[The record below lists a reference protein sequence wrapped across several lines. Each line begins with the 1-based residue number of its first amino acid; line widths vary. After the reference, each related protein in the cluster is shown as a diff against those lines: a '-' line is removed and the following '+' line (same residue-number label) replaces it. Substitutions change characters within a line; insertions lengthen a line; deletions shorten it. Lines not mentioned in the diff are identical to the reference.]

1 MKGSSFLMATMKDHS
16 TPMLSEGQRVGGF
29 LVRKT
34 AVLPEIR
41 GCYYALEHEATGARH
56 VHVACPDSENT
67 FAAGF
72 KTVPADETGVAH
84 ILEHTAL
91 CGSERYPVR
100 DPFFSMIKRSLNTF
114 MNAFTASD
122 WTLYPFATENTKDF
136 YNLLRVYL
144 DAAFFPKLDLLSFRQ
159 EGHRLEYDEAGILQR
174 MGVVYN
180 EMKGAMSSPSQI
192 MGRGLLKALYPDVT
206 YGHNS
211 GGDPACIPDLSHA
224 DLLAFHRRHYHPSNA
239 WFFTYGD
246 MPLEGHL
253 QVIEE
258 GVLSRFSRIDP
269 KTEVPSQ
276 PRWTT
281 PREVRETYPA
291 VDGGS
296 LDKECQ
302 VALAWLTPDIL
313 NTQDVLGFVLL
324 EQVLLGNA
332 GAPLRKALMDSGL
345 GTALCDGAG
354 FDADN
359 RDTAFSCGL
368 KGMREKDAITLE
380 NLILETLT
388 RLAEKGI
395 DRELVE
401 AAMHQLEFQKKEIS
415 NTPYPYGLKLVLG
428 MSGTWFHG
436 GDPLKVLQFEE
447 DLEAIRSGMD
457 AGYFENLIRRYLLEN
472 PHRVRFILAPDTEK
486 QRRMDE
492 EERRILDAI
501 DASLGEEERQSIR
514 QEAETLKALQEAEED
529 LSVLPTLERED
540 IDPAVKTV
548 APSGSRE
555 DLVFY
560 DAPTSGIVYATLAFG
575 VADLDPEYLALVPLF
590 SHVLTRMGT
599 RDMDYVAVARKMDAT
614 TGGIGASSHSRTR
627 LDTALLSPFITLS
640 AKALERN
647 LSPMLELLE
656 GFTARYDFSDAERLR
671 QLLFEYRAAMESA
684 VVQSGHR
691 LAISLASRH
700 LSPGCALS
708 EDWNGVHQLKR
719 IKTLTDG
726 IKAGDGNALQDLQEK
741 LGVMAQKIFT
751 AKNLRAALVSEEGI
765 REKALDGMQALRDS
779 QGQGGQAAFV
789 LNASALQAVP
799 VLREAWTTATAV
811 NFVASALEAPRLD
824 HADAPVLSVIAKL
837 LRSAYLHREIREK
850 GGAYGGFSLFNA
862 EEGVF
867 SMASYRDPH
876 IRRTLDV
883 FAGASEFLVSGK
895 FDETD
900 IKEALL
906 QVCSEMDRP
915 DTPSAAARKA
925 FMRDLV
931 GLSDAVRR
939 RFKEGLLA
947 VDRKAVCDVAER
959 VLAGAKAQSGV
970 AVITGADI
978 LARAD
983 VQPPLESRSI

>member
-1 MKGSSFLMATMKDHS
+1 MSILKDHS
-16 TPMLSEGQRVGGF
+16 IALLSEGQCLGGYI
-29 LVRKT
+29 VQKT
-34 AVLPEIR
+34 ALLPEIR
-41 GCYYALEHEATGARH
+41 GCYYALEHPATGARH
-56 VHVACPDSENT
+56 VHIACSDSENT
-67 FAAGF
+67 FAVGF

-91 CGSERYPVR
+91 CGSARYPVR

-122 WTLYPFATENTKDF
+122 WTMYPFATENPKDF
-136 YNLLRVYL
+136 YNLLGVYL

-159 EGHRLEYDEAGILQR
+159 EGHRLEFDEAGVLQR

-211 GGDPACIPDLSHA
+211 GGDPAFIPDLSHE
-224 DLLAFHRRHYHPSNA
+224 DLLAFHRHHYHPSNA

-246 MPLEGHL
+246 LPLEDHL
-253 QVIEE
+253 AVIEKE
-258 GVLSRFSRIDP
+258 VLSRFSRIDP
-269 KTEVPSQ
+269 KTDVPSQ
-276 PRWTT
+276 PRWKT
-281 PREVRETYPA
+281 PKEIRETYPA
-291 VDGGS
+291 VDGS
-296 LDKECQ
+296 TLEKECQ

-313 NTQDVLGFVLL
+313 DTRSVLGFVLL

-354 FDADN
+354 FDGDN

-368 KGMREKDAITLE
+368 KGMAEKDAPA
-380 NLILETLT
+380 LETLILT
-388 RLAEKGI
+388 TLQDLAEKGI

-401 AAMHQLEFQKKEIS
+401 AAIHQLEFQKKEIS
-415 NTPYPYGLKLVLG
+415 NTPYPYGLKLILG

-447 DLEAIRSGMD
+447 DLEAIRKGLD
-457 AGYFENLIRRYLLEN
+457 AGYFENLIRCHLLEN
-472 PHRVRFILAPDTEK
+472 PHRVRFVLAPDAEK
-486 QRRMDE
+486 QRRMD
-492 EERRILDAI
+492 A
-501 DASLGEEERQSIR
+501 EERQTLDALAASLTPADMESIR
-514 QEAETLKALQEAEED
+514 KEAETLKVLQESEED
-529 LSVLPTLERED
+529 LSLLPTLERED
-540 IDPAVKTV
+540 ISPDVKTV
-548 APSGSRE
+548 APSGERNG
-555 DLVFY
+555 LVYY
-560 DAPTSGIVYATLAFG
+560 DAPTSGIVYTTLAFG
-575 VADLDPEYLALVPLF
+575 TADLEPEHLALVPLF

-614 TGGIGASSHSRTR
+614 TGGIGAASHSRTR
-627 LDTALLSPFITLS
+627 LDNGSLSPFVTLS

-647 LSPMLELLE
+647 LTPMLELL
-656 GFTARYDFSDAERLR
+656 GDFTARYDFSDTERLR

-691 LAISLASRH
+691 LAISLSSRN

-719 IKTLTDG
+719 IKTLTDS
-726 IKAGDGNALQDLQEK
+726 IMAGNTGVLETLQK
-741 LGVMAQKIFT
+741 HFATMAETLFT
-751 AKNLRAALVSEEGI
+751 GENLRAALVSEQGI
-765 REKALDGMQALRDS
+765 REEALSGMEGLKADLGKE
-779 QGQGGQAAFV
+779 GQPGFILPSLFGQEAG
-789 LNASALQAVP
+789 AV
-799 VLREAWTTATAV
+799 REAWTTSTAV
-811 NFVASALEAPRLD
+811 NFVALSLGAPRLD
-824 HADAPVLSVIAKL
+824 HPDAAVLSVVAKL

-850 GGAYGGFSLFNA
+850 GGAYGGFALYNA

-883 FAGASEFLVSGK
+883 FAGASDFLLSGK

-906 QVCSEMDRP
+906 QVCSEMDKP

-925 FMRDLV
+925 FIRDLV
-931 GLSDAVRR
+931 GLSDGERK
-939 RFKEGLLA
+939 RFKERLLQ
-947 VDRKAVCDVAER
+947 VDKKGVCEVAGR
-959 VLAGAKAQSGV
+959 VLSQTDQRGV

-978 LARAD
+978 LAKAD
-983 VQPPLESRSI
+983 VAPPLKSHVI